1 MAACRAFSDVR
12 SNRYK
17 PEEVLTQ
24 FQRLIAVFLGITC
37 LVITL
42 GVGFYVYRSSKDPVL
57 SHEEQLDHVCKL
69 HPADCALMKQTNAAV
84 AVTISSAMRTPTPGV
99 MNSVDRLGKM
109 KMDMEANFIATGKYG
124 DAKSSTGNS
133 NKTDNRLGGVADI
146 LDEQAN
152 ALDATVKGK

>member
-1 MAACRAFSDVR
+1 MTKFERLTVAFLAIMCLA
-12 SNRYK
+12 
-17 PEEVLTQ
+17 LT
-24 FQRLIAVFLGITC
+24 V
-37 LVITL
+37 
-42 GVGFYVYRSSKDPVL
+42 GVGFYVYRSSKAPVL
-57 SHEEQLDHVCKL
+57 SHEEQLDRVCKL

-124 DAKSSTGNS
+124 DAKSSIGNS
-133 NKTDNRLGGVADI
+133 DKTDNRLGGVADI